1 MEKQVLKGKEDDIS
15 VVVTLSTGLAIKRTT
30 PRRVPQRYLDGP
42 VKEVINYALRVIEQD
57 GDSAETMLVANIQ
70 DQMASRQYVLKM
82 NGNNVDPGMG
92 FGKAVQTYTMIDDVG
107 EGGQSMKYREVN
119 FIITKVEEGGIHED

>member
-1 MEKQVLKGKEDDIS
+1 MEKQVLKGKEEDIS

-42 VKEVINYALRVIEQD
+42 VKEVVNYAMRVIEQD
-57 GDSAETMLVANIQ
+57 GVSDETTLIANIQ

-82 NGNNVDPGMG
+82 NGNNVNPEMN
-92 FGKAVQTYTMIDDVG
+92 FGKAVQMHTMVDDVG
-107 EGGQSMKYREVN
+107 ESGQSMKYREVN
-119 FIITKVEEGGIHED
+119 FIVTKVEEGGSL